1 MACRVN
7 RGDLILLS
15 WPARPAVPQERA
27 FVGRQAELQVLAD
40 LVSGGAG
47 SVGYVHGVAGIG
59 KSVLLS
65 RFPRRARDSGVG
77 VVEIDCRTVEPTERG
92 VLQASGG
99 FLDIVEL
106 VAHLTLLPSP
116 AVLALDHCDA
126 FQPIGWLRQ
135 VLAPALPGEV
145 MLLLAGRAPPL
156 AGWFSV
162 QGFHSVPIGPLDEA
176 DSLRLLDDLGVPA
189 GDAVRLN
196 RVARGHP
203 LALVL
208 ASAGI
213 AEHPQLALEDAAMA
227 RVVDGLARSYLDGG
241 SDPLTR
247 HALEAASVVRRAT
260 SPLLSAML
268 PGVDGDDA
276 VDRLLGQPLVDTCRD
291 GLVVHEAV
299 KNAIA
304 DFLRGANPRRYL
316 DYRRAAWRELRTEAK
331 EAPPHELWRYTADML
346 YLIDNPIV
354 REAFFP
360 TGAEPMAVDPAGPA
374 DAAVIRSIARRHD
387 RADSAAVLERWWDL
401 APHCFSVVRDRHGDV
416 AGFFSLLNG
425 ELLHVGPVPGDAV
438 TAAWVRHLR
447 DHPLPRGHL
456 ALGLRRWLDAE
467 HGESPCA
474 TQAACWLDVTRTYM
488 ALRPALRRMYVVVR
502 DVATYGPVVEEL
514 GFRPLPHG
522 QVELDGVLYS
532 SGVLDFGP
540 DSVDG

>member
-1 MACRVN
+1 
-7 RGDLILLS
+7 
-15 WPARPAVPQERA
+15 
-27 FVGRQAELQVLAD
+27 
-40 LVSGGAG
+40 
-47 SVGYVHGVAGIG
+47 
-59 KSVLLS
+59 
-65 RFPRRARDSGVG
+65 
-77 VVEIDCRTVEPTERG
+77 
-92 VLQASGG
+92 
-99 FLDIVEL
+99 
-106 VAHLTLLPSP
+106 
-116 AVLALDHCDA
+116 
-126 FQPIGWLRQ
+126 
-135 VLAPALPGEV
+135 
-145 MLLLAGRAPPL
+145 
-156 AGWFSV
+156 V

-268 PGVDGDDA
+268 PGADGDDA

-331 EAPPHELWRYTADML
+331 GAPPHELWRYTADML

-360 TGAEPMAVDPAGPA
+360 TGAEPMAVDPAGP
-374 DAAVIRSIARRHD
+374 RR
-387 RADSAAVLERWWDL
+387 
-401 APHCFSVVRDRHGDV
+401 
-416 AGFFSLLNG
+416 
-425 ELLHVGPVPGDAV
+425 
-438 TAAWVRHLR
+438 
-447 DHPLPRGHL
+447 RGHTVHCPP
-456 ALGLRRWLDAE
+456 ARPRR
-467 HGESPCA
+467 
-474 TQAACWLDVTRTYM
+474 
-488 ALRPALRRMYVVVR
+488 
-502 DVATYGPVVEEL
+502 
-514 GFRPLPHG
+514 FRCG
-522 QVELDGVLYS
+522 S
-532 SGVLDFGP
+532 
-540 DSVDG
+540 